1 MRQTVGGKIDIMP
14 APDRVIR
21 EILECT
27 KSPSGELDPWEATAQ
42 LTACYPNS
50 WVDKGQCAAHDIE
63 NYKRRHAFKPDSE
76 GPEDY
81 YAIVVLSEGKERI
94 WVFRGEMQ
102 RHHVLMRI
110 KLISRKN
117 REHNQ
122 ATKTEVK
129 YWHDQNI

>member
-1 MRQTVGGKIDIMP
+1 MP

-21 EILECT
+21 QILEHT
-27 KSPSGELDPWEATAQ
+27 KSLGYELHPSEATDQ
-42 LTACYPNS
+42 LAASYTDS
-50 WVDKGQCAAHDIE
+50 WVDKSRCAAADIE

-102 RHHVLMRI
+102 KHHILMRI
-110 KLISRKN
+110 ELISRKN

-122 ATKTEVK
+122 ATKAEVK